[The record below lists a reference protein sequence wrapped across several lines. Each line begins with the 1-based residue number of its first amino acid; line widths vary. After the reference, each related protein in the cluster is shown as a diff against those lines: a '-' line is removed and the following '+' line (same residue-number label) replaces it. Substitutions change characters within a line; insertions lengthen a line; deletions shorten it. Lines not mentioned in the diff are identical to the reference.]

1 MMSET
6 RGITKESTGFK
17 KTISNYYERLYP
29 NDCDNLDEMHQFLER
44 QIMKMNS
51 KTNKNMNKEIKFLIE
66 IGLTNKILDIHDLSG
81 KVYQTFKKR

>member
-44 QIMKMNS
+44 QIMKMN
-51 KTNKNMNKEIKFLIE
+51 
-66 IGLTNKILDIHDLSG
+66 
-81 KVYQTFKKR
+81 